1 MITASVSGSFH
12 RHMAAIYEAVG
23 NLLDSGVEVLS
34 PCDPRIVAEEGDFL
48 YVASDRYRSVR
59 LVQDRHLQSIR
70 ASSFLWLVTPDGYVG
85 ASASMELGFA
95 HASGIPVFSD
105 RSPNDITLRQYITQ
119 VKSIRDALLRASE
132 RSNTI
137 EPNVLVDPTS
147 TIESAHAVLDDLLP
161 RLLGTFP
168 KEPNDPEACFRG
180 AQRFMQ
186 ATFGQSRKSNE
197 KQRTT

>member
-1 MITASVSGSFH
+1 MIAATVSGSFH
-12 RHMAAIYEAVG
+12 RHMTAIYEAVG
-23 NLLDSGVEVLS
+23 NLLDAGVEVLS

-59 LVQDRHLQSIR
+59 LVQDRHLHSIR

-95 HASGIPVFSD
+95 YASGIPVFSD
-105 RSPNDITLRQYITQ
+105 WSPSDITLRQYVTQ
-119 VKSIRDALLRASE
+119 VKDIRHALLRVEE

-137 EPNVLVDPTS
+137 GPNVLLDPSS

-161 RLLGTFP
+161 RLLGTFSI
-168 KEPNDPEACFRG
+168 EQNDPEACLRG

-186 ATFGQSRKSNE
+186 ATFGQTRKSNE
-197 KQRTT
+197 KPTAT